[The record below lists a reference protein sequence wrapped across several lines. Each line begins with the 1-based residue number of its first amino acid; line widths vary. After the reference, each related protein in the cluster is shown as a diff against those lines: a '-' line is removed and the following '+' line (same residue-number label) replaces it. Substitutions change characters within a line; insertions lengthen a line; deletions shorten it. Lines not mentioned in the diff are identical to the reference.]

1 MNELSAD
8 PAFDPCSPEAPG
20 PSARHPHVAIVEDDR
35 EIAALVAG
43 FLQSRN
49 LTVSC
54 AGNARQLDRLLR
66 SQRID
71 VLLLDVMLPEEDGIA
86 ICRRLRLAPET
97 AELPIL
103 LVSALGSEVDRV
115 KGLEIGADD
124 YVVKPFSPPELLARI
139 RALLRR
145 ADMTTRRA
153 SVAPCILCFDGWR
166 LDLRRHALHMP
177 DGTRV
182 PLTSGEFGLL
192 GIFARQAQRILSR
205 DHLLTQLYGRNAGPA
220 DRSMDILVS
229 RLRRKI
235 EPDPRDPTLIR
246 TVRHGGYVF
255 TPEVTALA
263 EG

>member
-1 MNELSAD
+1 MTD
-8 PAFDPCSPEAPG
+8 APLIL
-20 PSARHPHVAIVEDDR
+20 VVDDDR
-35 EIAALVAG
+35 GIRDLLARALPPFGFRVATAREG
-43 FLQSRN
+43 RE
-49 LTVSC
+49 
-54 AGNARQLDRLLR
+54 ANAVLA
-66 SQRID
+66 SQRVACL
-71 VLLLDVMLPEEDGIA
+71 VLDLMLPGEDGIA

-255 TPEVTALA
+255 TPEVTTLA